1 MASPKSEVIGRCCLI
16 ACERDPIL
24 TTDGRTDVRAYS
36 VQESEKKGGSYIYKY
51 IMIIPLTVH
60 YCSTYNKG
68 FFDNAIFNFQL
79 NSIENLLKCLTR
91 QRSIFF
97 FFCSYYKGICKF
109 FKCQQFILAPF
120 QNKPFDHSWFLN
132 SILDHNFSPLG
143 PILLRHL
150 MCGNLEASFYAMSRL
165 QRIFMKIRVLT
176 VFSLCLAQSCL
187 EFSKR
192 IVALNQVPM
201 SYVKVIADPS
211 VKSFSQSYFFFHWA
225 YMHYFTHICWIRDVK

>member
-97 FFCSYYKGICKF
+97 SFSVIIIK
-109 FKCQQFILAPF
+109 A
-120 QNKPFDHSWFLN
+120 SVRFLN
-132 SILDHNFSPLG
+132 TSSSSWLHSRIC
-143 PILLRHL
+143 LL
-150 MCGNLEASFYAMSRL
+150 
-165 QRIFMKIRVLT
+165 I
-176 VFSLCLAQSCL
+176 
-187 EFSKR
+187 
-192 IVALNQVPM
+192 
-201 SYVKVIADPS
+201 IAG
-211 VKSFSQSYFFFHWA
+211 F
-225 YMHYFTHICWIRDVK
+225 

>member
-79 NSIENLLKCLTR
+79 NSIENPLKCLTR
-91 QRSIFF
+91 QRSIFSL
-97 FFCSYYKGICKF
+97 CNINKGICKF
-109 FKCQQFILAPF
+109 FKYQSFILAQF
-120 QNKPFDHSWFLN
+120 QNMPFDHSWF
-132 SILDHNFSPLG
+132 
-143 PILLRHL
+143 
-150 MCGNLEASFYAMSRL
+150 
-165 QRIFMKIRVLT
+165 
-176 VFSLCLAQSCL
+176 
-187 EFSKR
+187 
-192 IVALNQVPM
+192 
-201 SYVKVIADPS
+201 
-211 VKSFSQSYFFFHWA
+211 
-225 YMHYFTHICWIRDVK
+225 